1 MTLKTNLKTF
11 PETAPYSRDKLQFA
25 RNYIEEILKWKKNL
39 EKELL
44 KREKNWHKTPNQWV
58 AVDNPHV
65 SIKELLGK

>member
-1 MTLKTNLKTF
+1 MTLKTNFANF
-11 PETAPYSRDKLQFA
+11 PKDAPYSRDELQFA
-25 RNYIEEILKWKKNL
+25 RNYIEEILKWKKKV

-44 KREKNWHKTPNQWV
+44 ERKKNWRKTPNRWV